1 MGGRYEPPS
10 GLIGRI
16 MGGSRHEMITAPTS
30 KDLWVII
37 SEDEWS

>member
-1 MGGRYEPPS
+1 MGDRCQPPS
-10 GLIGRI
+10 GLVGRI
-16 MGGSRHEMITAPTS
+16 IGGPHHEMITAPTS